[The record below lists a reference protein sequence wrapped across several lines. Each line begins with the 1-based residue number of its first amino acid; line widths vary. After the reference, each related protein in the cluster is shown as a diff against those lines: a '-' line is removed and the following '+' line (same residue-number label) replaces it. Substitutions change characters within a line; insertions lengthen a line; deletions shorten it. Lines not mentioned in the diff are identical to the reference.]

1 MQKRK
6 LEKAY
11 ENDHFLNS
19 SDARTI
25 RIISEYLEP
34 KQRLHREKVRDTI
47 VFFGSARSI
56 PVQEAQN
63 LLDELAS
70 KNGSKKDTLEIRK
83 AKTKLKM
90 ARYYEDA
97 RELARRLTEWSFTLD
112 HGSRFIICSGGGPGM
127 MEAANRGAIEAGGKS
142 IGFNIS
148 IPMEQGSNS
157 YITPEL
163 NFDFHYFFMRKFWFV
178 YLSKA
183 LVIFPGGFGTLD
195 EMFEVLTLVQ
205 TQKLQ
210 KEIGVVIYGREY
222 WESIINFQK
231 FVEWGTI
238 DEEDLN
244 LIQIAD
250 SVDEAFTMLTTYLQ
264 EKVLNKK
271 KFWSL

>member
-6 LEKAY
+6 FEKAY
-11 ENDHFLNS
+11 ENDHFLRS
-19 SDARTI
+19 SDARII

-56 PVQEAQN
+56 PVLEAQN
-63 LLDELAS
+63 MLNKLAK
-70 KNGSKKDTLEIRK
+70 KNGGNQNTQEFRK
-83 AKTKLKM
+83 AKKKLLLAK
-90 ARYYEDA
+90 YYEDA
-97 RELARRLTEWSFTLD
+97 RELARRLTEWSHSLD

-127 MEAANRGAIEAGGKS
+127 MEAANRGAAEAGGKS

-148 IPMEQGSNS
+148 IPMEQDSNS

-183 LVIFPGGFGTLD
+183 LVIFPGGFGTMD

-205 TQKLQ
+205 TKKLH
-210 KEIGVVIYGREY
+210 KEISVVIYGREY

-238 DEEDLN
+238 SEEDLK

-250 SVDEAFTMLTTYLQ
+250 SVDEAFSMLTGYLQ
-264 EKVLNKK
+264 EKILNRE